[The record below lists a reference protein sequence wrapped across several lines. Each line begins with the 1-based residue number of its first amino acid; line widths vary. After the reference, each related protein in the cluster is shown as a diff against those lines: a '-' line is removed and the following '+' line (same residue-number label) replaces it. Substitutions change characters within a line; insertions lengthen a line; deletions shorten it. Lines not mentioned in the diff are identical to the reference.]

1 MPRHRVAPPDCA
13 APRSGQSITLSEDL
27 NLRRRRKALAGE
39 ECSGGTKQPRLPRN
53 TGTKGSC
60 LAAAFPTGRASRRRP
75 ARATARQERRGEV
88 AAGLGFG
95 SRPVTHGGEGG
106 RARRFVFFPGHSPL
120 DGSIPAETNRIF
132 ANGAPTLSTSVVVPG
147 GLPRA
152 NPVSAM
158 L

>member
-1 MPRHRVAPPDCA
+1 MPRHRVAPPDRA
-13 APRSGQSITLSEDL
+13 APRSGQSITGSEDL

-106 RARRFVFFPGHSPL
+106 ERDGLFFFQVTPL
-120 DGSIPAETNRIF
+120 WMVQSLLKRTGFPRTELRLL
-132 ANGAPTLSTSVVVPG
+132 AP
-147 GLPRA
+147 RW
-152 NPVSAM
+152 
-158 L
+158 